1 MKLILRRI
9 RGALGMSVM
18 WALTWALLSPIGTLL
33 MRTERG
39 EFFVP
44 SPSLFLLNAV
54 TFAMAGAIG
63 GLIFGICLAT
73 DARPSLSRLSL
84 KRVAAWSG
92 LSGVLFPFAF
102 EVGGRLLASR
112 PVFWFH
118 AQMLT
123 EFAVAGVIS
132 GATIVA
138 LALSRARK
146 DPPEL
151 DISAMRELS
160 GSAWTHT
167 TAERAPEVTYSS
179 TSF

>member
-9 RGALGMSVM
+9 RGALGMSAM
-18 WALTWALLSPIGTLL
+18 WALSWALLSPLGTLL

-54 TFAMAGAIG
+54 TFAIAGTIG

-73 DARPSLSRLSL
+73 DARPNL
-84 KRVAAWSG
+84 SG
-92 LSGVLFPFAF
+92 LSVKRAAIWGGLSGALFPFAF

-138 LALSRARK
+138 LARSRARK

-151 DISAMRELS
+151 DIGAMRELS
-160 GSAWTHT
+160 GSVWVNTS
-167 TAERAPEVTYSS
+167 AERSGEELY
-179 TSF
+179 TSASA